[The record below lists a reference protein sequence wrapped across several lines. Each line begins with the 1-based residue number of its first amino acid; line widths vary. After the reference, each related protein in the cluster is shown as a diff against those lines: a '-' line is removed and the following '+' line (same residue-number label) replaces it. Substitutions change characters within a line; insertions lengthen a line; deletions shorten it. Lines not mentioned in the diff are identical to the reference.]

1 MYDCGPGQS
10 PDPDSGASG
19 DSRTVIHNSM
29 LGNIVSIVGGLLLL
43 VWGADRFVHGAS
55 AIARNL
61 GVQPLLIGL
70 TIVAFATSAPEIIVS
85 VLAASRGQPDLAI
98 GNAIGSNTANIGLVL
113 GGIAMLRPIE
123 LSSATLRREMPALLA
138 VSLLTVTLFLD
149 TYLSRIDGLVLLT
162 GLIIVMFW
170 LTRLGLRSAKND
182 PMLVDYDTEIPKGVT
197 MPMAALWLAIGLGML
212 LVGADFV
219 VDGAIGIAR
228 ELGVSEIVIGITLV
242 ALGTSVPELAV
253 SLVSAIKGEYGLAI
267 GNVVGSNIFN
277 LLAVVGVAATI
288 EPAALAPSVLSLH
301 IFVMSAFTL
310 VLFAMTYEYD
320 GKGRINRL
328 EGAALFFSFI
338 AYVAYV
344 VTQNV

>member
-1 MYDCGPGQS
+1 
-10 PDPDSGASG
+10 
-19 DSRTVIHNSM
+19 M

-113 GGIAMLRPIE
+113 GGVAMLRPIE

-149 TYLSRIDGLVLLT
+149 TYLSRVDGLVLLT
-162 GLIIVMFW
+162 GLIIVMVW

-182 PMLVDYDTEIPKGVT
+182 PMLVDYDAEIPKGVT

-219 VDGAIGIAR
+219 VDGAIGVAR